1 MGCNAPS
8 VLNCGVKKW
17 IVIFVCILMASL
29 AGNAQQEKLLKG
41 WKSKLLFHEN
51 QEGEYELRQVF
62 GFLNRADAENPRLVA
77 IALDI
82 SLGLLGVH
90 RLYLGTDLKV
100 PVMYTL
106 TLGGGGVLWLV
117 DLGLLIATKDIS
129 KYYNNPRLFMW
140 TK

>member
-1 MGCNAPS
+1 MQ
-8 VLNCGVKKW
+8 KT
-17 IVIFVCILMASL
+17 
-29 AGNAQQEKLLKG
+29 
-41 WKSKLLFHEN
+41 
-51 QEGEYELRQVF
+51 
-62 GFLNRADAENPRLVA
+62 PRLVA

>member
-1 MGCNAPS
+1 MLLCS
-8 VLNCGVKKW
+8 VKKW
-17 IVIFVCILMASL
+17 ITICLCCAMC
-29 AGNAQQEKLLKG
+29 AGLSAQNNSALPNWKG
-41 WKSKLLFHEN
+41 KILFHEN
-51 QEGEYELRQVF
+51 SEGQYELRKAF
-62 GFLNRADAENPRLVA
+62 AFLNKADSENPRLVA

-82 SLGLLGVH
+82 SLGILGVH
-90 RLYLGTDLKV
+90 RLYLGTDLKI

-129 KYYNNPRLFMW
+129 KYYDNPRLFMW